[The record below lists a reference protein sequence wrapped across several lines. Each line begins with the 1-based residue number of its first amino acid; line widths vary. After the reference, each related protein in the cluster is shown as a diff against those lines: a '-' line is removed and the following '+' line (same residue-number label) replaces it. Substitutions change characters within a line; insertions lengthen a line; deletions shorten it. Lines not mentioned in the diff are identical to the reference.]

1 MGMMGTSQKCRI
13 ERGGWEPVLQKSKSR
28 QRSLDHRQQHQEMG
42 AKSKMKGNFAET
54 TLSRSLEYYLD
65 IQPSPTFLAQPLA
78 MNWKTGRPF
87 DP

>member
-1 MGMMGTSQKCRI
+1 
-13 ERGGWEPVLQKSKSR
+13 
-28 QRSLDHRQQHQEMG
+28 MG

-65 IQPSPTFLAQPLA
+65 IQPSPKFLAQPLA

>member
-1 MGMMGTSQKCRI
+1 MEMMGTSQKCRM
-13 ERGGWEPVLQKSKSR
+13 EKRGWESVLQKSKSR

-65 IQPSPTFLAQPLA
+65 IQPSPKFPVQSLVT
-78 MNWKTGRPF
+78 NWETGRQF
-87 DP
+87 DQ